1 MSYYRFNRHEAFS
14 ADDTSEL
21 LNIIC
26 AVKDISLDIEDDD
39 DFNALENKL
48 YGLFDG
54 YLYNDVLTTAA
65 SIMQVPLELCKR
77 IEVLI
82 DKAANDILVNGQRL
96 TTV

>member
-1 MSYYRFNRHEAFS
+1 MSYYRFNRHELFS
-14 ADDTSEL
+14 ANDVEEL

-39 DFNALENKL
+39 DFNDLENKL

-54 YLYNDVLTTAA
+54 YLYDDVLTTAA

-96 TTV
+96 TAV